1 MQKKIKKRLK
11 KENLLRIFS
20 KTLAF
25 LFLVLFISFFVFLLT
40 EATKIGPDFAKSLFN
55 LEFNLGNKQAGIWF
69 PLLVSFIVSI
79 GALII
84 ASYIG
89 VRTSFFLVYRCKPK
103 IRKKLSLIIDILSGI
118 PSVIFG
124 LFASQIL
131 SIFFR
136 DILKLPP
143 LSLLNV
149 IAMLS
154 FMIIPIVISL
164 TTNTLTYVNNDLI
177 SVVVSLGENKT
188 SAIYKIIKKEIK
200 PQLTVILTLAF
211 ARTISETMAV
221 NFVLQSVNY
230 QEVINNNRFFTSDL
244 KTLGSVIS
252 TFIFSENG
260 DEQINGV
267 LYIFGIIIL
276 ILVSLL
282 NFFAIWSANPKTLER
297 YPFLKKISN
306 FIYQVV
312 WFIPNNISALFVD
325 LTSTRQSV
333 KKIKVNNINERSLF
347 FKERLQSV
355 VWIKLNYFLK
365 IFQEL
370 ICTFLAFGFVLAI
383 LLFVFI
389 NGSVAINNNGS
400 TVFSFEADSTGRAL
414 VNTLV
419 IILIT
424 ITITFPLALLIA
436 IWLNEYN
443 NSKVVKNVFNF
454 VIDSLS
460 SMPSIIYGL
469 FGLSFF
475 LRVLQ
480 LSAGGANGTS
490 LIAGILTISV
500 VILPFLIRTCQQ
512 ALNNVSWD
520 LRISAFALGISKR
533 EVIFKI
539 VLPSALKGLIIA
551 LILSINRIIAETAP
565 FFITSGLSSSNL
577 FHLSL
582 PGQTLTTRIYGQ
594 LFSINSNAISVMLE
608 TSLVSVVFLI
618 LLIFFSSYL
627 IPSLFLLNKQ
637 KWLVIKS
644 KFQSFKLWKRT

>member
-1 MQKKIKKRLK
+1 M
-11 KENLLRIFS
+11 
-20 KTLAF
+20 
-25 LFLVLFISFFVFLLT
+25 
-40 EATKIGPDFAKSLFN
+40 
-55 LEFNLGNKQAGIWF
+55 
-69 PLLVSFIVSI
+69 
-79 GALII
+79 
-84 ASYIG
+84 
-89 VRTSFFLVYRCKPK
+89 
-103 IRKKLSLIIDILSGI
+103 
-118 PSVIFG
+118 
-124 LFASQIL
+124 
-131 SIFFR
+131 
-136 DILKLPP
+136 
-143 LSLLNV
+143 
-149 IAMLS
+149 
-154 FMIIPIVISL
+154 
-164 TTNTLTYVNNDLI
+164 
-177 SVVVSLGENKT
+177 
-188 SAIYKIIKKEIK
+188 
-200 PQLTVILTLAF
+200 
-211 ARTISETMAV
+211 
-221 NFVLQSVNY
+221 
-230 QEVINNNRFFTSDL
+230 
-244 KTLGSVIS
+244 
-252 TFIFSENG
+252 
-260 DEQINGV
+260 
-267 LYIFGIIIL
+267 
-276 ILVSLL
+276 
-282 NFFAIWSANPKTLER
+282 
-297 YPFLKKISN
+297 
-306 FIYQVV
+306 
-312 WFIPNNISALFVD
+312 
-325 LTSTRQSV
+325 
-333 KKIKVNNINERSLF
+333 
-347 FKERLQSV
+347 
-355 VWIKLNYFLK
+355 
-365 IFQEL
+365 
-370 ICTFLAFGFVLAI
+370 
-383 LLFVFI
+383 LFVFI

-500 VILPFLIRTCQQ
+500 VILLFLIRTCQQ

-539 VLPSALKGLIIA
+539 VLPSALKGLIVA